1 MLDGFRDQQDALL
14 CSRCGRRRSWIRWYQ
29 KVLLEGVD
37 VAQRTIRLMG
47 ANARA
52 SRAREVVRRAA

>member
-1 MLDGFRDQQDALL
+1 
-14 CSRCGRRRSWIRWYQ
+14 
-29 KVLLEGVD
+29 VLLEGVD